1 MEALSGMALTARVT
15 VGLMGEQ
22 RHQLL
27 IKHTAHQLCVSVLD
41 SHDFNTS

>member
-1 MEALSGMALTARVT
+1 MEALSRMVLTARVT

-27 IKHTAHQLCVSVLD
+27 IKHTVSVLD
-41 SHDFNTS
+41 